1 MKIGIISRSNLDDR
15 LYWSGAINSV
25 YTNLK
30 KNKKFKITK
39 IDKLNNTLRK
49 IVAIKRD
56 FVKYILSTKYD
67 ESYNDLVSKNFGY
80 QIEKKLTNK
89 KFDFLLAFDSSLI
102 AHLKTKIPIIL
113 WTDLLYSDYYEHYF
127 NKERISKKTKKSI
140 YNIEKLAL
148 IKCNRVFISSEW
160 AIKKAKRKYP
170 NISQKFKL
178 LEFGPSLECN
188 YNRKFIRKKIK
199 ERSNTRLNLITLSVN
214 WRRKGIDK
222 ILSINKI
229 INKKGINTKLTI
241 LGIKEK
247 KIKLKNVNV
256 VNFINKNKKNGEKK
270 ISNYLL
276 KNHFHLLLSNA
287 EAYGIALIEANSR
300 GLPNI
305 ALKVGGMKHIVKN
318 NVNGKL
324 FNNNSDLNKISNY
337 IIKTF
342 LDKKKYENFC
352 LSSYD
357 EYNKNFSYKK
367 IISKFNKLIAN

>member
-1 MKIGIISRSNLDDR
+1 MKIGVISRSNLDDR

-30 KNKKFKITK
+30 KSKKIEIIK
-39 IDKLNNTLRK
+39 IDKLNNTIRK
-49 IVAIKRD
+49 IVAIKRE
-56 FVKYILSTKYD
+56 FIKYISNTKYD
-67 ESYNDLVSKNFGY
+67 ESYDDLVSKNFGH
-80 QIEKKLTNK
+80 QIKKKLTNK

-102 AHLKTKIPIIL
+102 ANLRTKIPIIL
-113 WTDLLYSDYYEHYF
+113 WTDLLYSDYYDHYF
-127 NKERISKKTKKSI
+127 NKEKISKKTKKSI
-140 YNIEKLAL
+140 KNIEKLAL
-148 IKCNRVFISSEW
+148 IKCNKVFLSSKW
-160 AIKKAKRKYP
+160 AIKKAKKKYP

-178 LEFGPSLECN
+178 LEFGPNLETN
-188 YNRKFIRKKIK
+188 YNKKFIKRKIK
-199 ERSNTRLNLITLSVN
+199 ERSNTRLKLITLSVN

-229 INKKGINTKLTI
+229 INKKGINTQLTI

-247 KIKLKNVNV
+247 KIKHKNVNI

-305 ALKVGGMKHIVKN
+305 AFNVGGINHIVKN

-324 FNNNSDLNKISNY
+324 FHHNSDLNKISNY
-337 IIKTF
+337 IIETF
-342 LDKKKYENFC
+342 LDKKKYENFS
-352 LSSYD
+352 LTSYE

-367 IISKFNKLIAN
+367 IISRFNKLITN